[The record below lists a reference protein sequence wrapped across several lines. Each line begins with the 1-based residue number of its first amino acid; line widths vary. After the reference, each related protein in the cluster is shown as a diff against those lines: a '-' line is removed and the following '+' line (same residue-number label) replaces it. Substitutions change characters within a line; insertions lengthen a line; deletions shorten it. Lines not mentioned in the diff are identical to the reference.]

1 LAAGFLAAGLAAFLA
16 AGLAAFLAAGL
27 DLVAA
32 FLAIVLLAAVAV
44 FAGYESGPRSVN
56 ANLINL

>member
-1 LAAGFLAAGLAAFLA
+1 LAAGLAAFLA

-32 FLAIVLLAAVAV
+32 FLAIVLLAADAV

-56 ANLINL
+56 ANLIKL